1 MKSEGVKGKREDDC
15 EKELTRLVNAKM
27 SLFIDDMCLQRN
39 HIYMNTQIIIKACAI
54 VKLKQMSNQR
64 EVKEDNAE

>member
-27 SLFIDDMCLQRN
+27 SLFMDDMCL
-39 HIYMNTQIIIKACAI
+39 
-54 VKLKQMSNQR
+54 
-64 EVKEDNAE
+64 